1 MKENTKWL
9 LYNLTA
15 AFTLYWAGN
24 LFLWFPWSINA
35 NLGIG
40 LMFTIMPLL
49 WGIGIYYCLI
59 RYKGEKVLTG
69 VIINSIIM
77 LVSAVVSD
85 YIFFGLI
92 RGAMDDLYQPTT
104 FYGYGFLI
112 IMPFLEL
119 LFFKKIIIK
128 KRCPL
133 TAINFISSGAIGL
146 FSLLILIAIIKF
158 DIEAR
163 DSLLRG
169 INIVAII
176 VKTFI
181 TAFIRLLLLDK

>member
-1 MKENTKWL
+1 MKENIKWL
-9 LYNLTA
+9 LFNLTVA
-15 AFTLYWAGN
+15 QTLYWSGN

-40 LMFTIMPLL
+40 LMFTIMPLM
-49 WGIGIYYCLI
+49 WGIGIYNCLI

-69 VIINSIIM
+69 AIINSIII

-85 YIFFGLI
+85 YLFFGLI
-92 RGAMDDLYQPTT
+92 RVAMVDLYQPST

-128 KRCPL
+128 KRRPL
-133 TAINFISSGAIGL
+133 TAENFITCGLIGL
-146 FSLLILIAIIKF
+146 FSLLILIAVIKF
-158 DIEAR
+158 DLKI
-163 DSLLRG
+163 
-169 INIVAII
+169 
-176 VKTFI
+176 
-181 TAFIRLLLLDK
+181 

>member
-9 LYNLTA
+9 LYNLTV
-15 AFTLYWAGN
+15 AFSLYWAGN
-24 LFLWFPWSINA
+24 LLLWFPWSINA

-92 RGAMDDLYQPTT
+92 RGAMDDLYQPAT
-104 FYGYGFLI
+104 FYGYGFLDN
-112 IMPFLEL
+112 MPFLEL
-119 LFFKKIIIK
+119 LFFRKLIIK
-128 KRCPL
+128 KRCPITTKIL
-133 TAINFISSGAIGL
+133 FHLGQLDCFSSNFNS
-146 FSLLILIAIIKF
+146 
-158 DIEAR
+158 DY
-163 DSLLRG
+163 
-169 INIVAII
+169 
-176 VKTFI
+176 
-181 TAFIRLLLLDK
+181 

>member
-1 MKENTKWL
+1 MKEKTKWL
-9 LYNLTA
+9 LFNITVVFA
-15 AFTLYWAGN
+15 IYWAGN
-24 LFLWFPWSINA
+24 LLLWFPWSIDA

-40 LMFTIMPLL
+40 LMLTIMPLL
-49 WGIGIYYCLI
+49 WGFGIYHCLI

-77 LVSAVVSD
+77 LVIAVVSD

-119 LFFKKIIIK
+119 LFFKKLIIK

-133 TAINFISSGAIGL
+133 TAKSFISFGAIGL
-146 FSLLILIAIIKF
+146 LSLLILIAIIKF
-158 DIEAR
+158 N
-163 DSLLRG
+163 
-169 INIVAII
+169 INI
-176 VKTFI
+176 
-181 TAFIRLLLLDK
+181 

>member
-1 MKENTKWL
+1 MGKLCYKKYLINTSLLKSYAQSKKKDALNRFIIIINMKENTKWL
-9 LYNLTA
+9 LYNLTV

-35 NLGIG
+35 NIGIG
-40 LMFTIMPLL
+40 LMFTIMPLF
-49 WGIGIYYCLI
+49 WGIGIYHCLI

-69 VIINSIIM
+69 VIINSIII

-92 RGAMDDLYQPTT
+92 RGAMDDLYQPAT

-128 KRCPL
+128 KRRPL
-133 TAINFISSGAIGL
+133 TANDFISYGAIGTVL
-146 FSLLILIAIIKF
+146 SSNFNS
-158 DIEAR
+158 
-163 DSLLRG
+163 G
-169 INIVAII
+169 H
-176 VKTFI
+176 
-181 TAFIRLLLLDK
+181 

>member
-1 MKENTKWL
+1 MKEKTKWL
-9 LYNLTA
+9 LFNITVVFA
-15 AFTLYWAGN
+15 IYWAGN
-24 LFLWFPWSINA
+24 LLLWFPWSIDA

-40 LMFTIMPLL
+40 LMLTIMPLL
-49 WGIGIYYCLI
+49 WGFGIYHCLI

-77 LVSAVVSD
+77 LVIAVVSD

-119 LFFKKIIIK
+119 LFFKKLILK

-133 TAINFISSGAIGL
+133 TAKSFISFGAIGL
-146 FSLLILIAIIKF
+146 LSLLILIAIIKF
-158 DIEAR
+158 N
-163 DSLLRG
+163 
-169 INIVAII
+169 INI
-176 VKTFI
+176 
-181 TAFIRLLLLDK
+181 

>member
-9 LYNLTA
+9 LFNITVVFA
-15 AFTLYWAGN
+15 IYWAGN
-24 LFLWFPWSINA
+24 LLLWFPWSIDA

-40 LMFTIMPLL
+40 LMLTIMPLL
-49 WGIGIYYCLI
+49 WGFGIYHCLI

-77 LVSAVVSD
+77 LVIAVVSD

-92 RGAMDDLYQPTT
+92 RGAMDDLYQPAT
-104 FYGYGFLI
+104 FYGYVFLT

-119 LFFKKIIIK
+119 VLFKKLIIK

-133 TAINFISSGAIGL
+133 TAKSFISFGAIGL
-146 FSLLILIAIIKF
+146 LSLLILIANIKF
-158 DIEAR
+158 DIK
-163 DSLLRG
+163 
-169 INIVAII
+169 I
-176 VKTFI
+176 
-181 TAFIRLLLLDK
+181 